1 MKLVTALPLCVGILL
16 AGCATGYKSSGI
28 GGGFSETALAPDV
41 YRVKFQG
48 NGYTSPERA
57 TDFALLRACEL
68 CLKDGYTLFAVVDET
83 KGQQAID
90 YTMPTTTTTQGT
102 ATRTGANS
110 AVYRGTS
117 TTSPAITTHIRA
129 PSSGL
134 VVKMLKAGEPDG
146 VRVFDA
152 KWLQASLKKRYAVD

>member
-1 MKLVTALPLCVGILL
+1 MNLRALPLCVAILL
-16 AGCATGYKSSGI
+16 CGCATGYKSNGI

-68 CLKDGYTLFAVVDET
+68 SLKNGYPLFAVVNET
-83 KGQQAID
+83 KGVRAID

-102 ATRTGANS
+102 ATRTGTNTAD
-110 AVYRGTS
+110 YRGTS

-134 VVKMLKAGEPDG
+134 VVKMLKSGEPDG
-146 VRVFDA
+146 ITTFDA
-152 KWLQASLKKRYAVD
+152 KWLQASLKKRYDVE